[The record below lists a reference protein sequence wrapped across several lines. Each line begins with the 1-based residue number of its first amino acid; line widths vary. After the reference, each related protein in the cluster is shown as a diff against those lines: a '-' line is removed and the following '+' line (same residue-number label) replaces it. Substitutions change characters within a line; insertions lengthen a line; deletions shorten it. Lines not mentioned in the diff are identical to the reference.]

1 MNDLKDK
8 FGKSIL
14 LLAVV
19 SIVFMILSA
28 LAIHDIYKGIEPDLD
43 TEWLIVRTSFI
54 INCILG
60 FLVIIY
66 FIRKKIKRE

>member
-1 MNDLKDK
+1 MKDK
-8 FGKSIL
+8 FGKVIILFAFVSIL
-14 LLAVV
+14 
-19 SIVFMILSA
+19 FMILSA

-66 FIRKKIKRE
+66 FIRKKMKGK